1 MIEVSGFLFVQMANF
16 IVLIFILNFI
26 LYKPIRKILIERK
39 KKIQG
44 LEESIDASQ
53 RDAAETDQTF
63 QTKVSEAKMKGH
75 QQKEAMKQAG
85 EEEERQLVEEIN
97 RKAQADLEAARA
109 QVAKLAEQARTKLKA
124 ETKVFSAA
132 IAKKILGRAV

>member
-44 LEESIDASQ
+44 LEESIDESQ

-63 QTKVSEAKMKGH
+63 QTKVSEAKMKGY
-75 QQKEAMKQAG
+75 QQKEALKQAG
-85 EEEERQLVEEIN
+85 EEEEKQLVEEIN

-109 QVAKLAEQARTKLKA
+109 QVAKLAEEARTKLKV

>member
-44 LEESIDASQ
+44 LEESIDESQ

-75 QQKEAMKQAG
+75 QQKEALKQAG
-85 EEEERQLVEEIN
+85 EEEEKQLVEEIN

>member
-44 LEESIDASQ
+44 LEESIDESQ

-63 QTKVSEAKMKGH
+63 QTKVSEAKMKGY
-75 QQKEAMKQAG
+75 QQKEALKQAG
-85 EEEERQLVEEIN
+85 EEEEKQLVEEIN

-109 QVAKLAEQARTKLKA
+109 QVAKLAEQARTKLKV

>member
-44 LEESIDASQ
+44 LEESIDESQ

-63 QTKVSEAKMKGH
+63 QTKVSEAKMKGY
-75 QQKEAMKQAG
+75 QQKEALKQAG
-85 EEEERQLVEEIN
+85 EEEEKQLVEEIN

-109 QVAKLAEQARTKLKA
+109 QVAKLAEEARTKLKV
-124 ETKVFSAA
+124 ETKVFSVA